1 MSILV
6 SNIPE
11 EISSEVIKEEFSIF
25 GDIRLNYFVKPT

>member
-11 EISSEVIKEEFSIF
+11 EINSEVIKEEFSIF
-25 GDIRLNYFVKPT
+25 GEIRLDYFVKFT